1 MVEVRYKEEK
11 KKAQDLI
18 KTVKAV
24 SLTSDM
30 WTSLHMDAYLAIT
43 CHFVDDSDKL
53 QSILLS
59 VGKFPERHTAANI
72 AALKTA
78 VMEEWDIKSKV
89 VCLVTDGAANM
100 LACANILEVRHSHCI
115 AHALN
120 LIVKK
125 AIDLTPGLEDIRG
138 KARKIAGHFRTST
151 LARGRLLCL
160 QTQMEVPTHK
170 LVQEVETRWNS
181 TFDMFSR
188 LYEQREAV
196 GAAMLSL
203 PTDLVALTTAEYH
216 TIFECM
222 NVLSPI
228 KEATEE
234 LSAEKAVSG
243 SKIIPLI
250 RMLRHTISAKQRQ
263 VSDIMAVKLCTNVLQ
278 LMGEKLCHYETA
290 SQHSLS
296 TLLDPRFK
304 TMGFCNPTNAD
315 NAVKRLISKCA
326 THLRDTTP
334 DHTSPEPAVSSATES
349 SGMNLWLILSLL

>member
-1 MVEVRYKEEK
+1 MLYYITDNRKENIDKALVEMIIHDSQPFSVVDDHGFRAFFSQLDPSYVLPSRQTLKSMVEVRYKEEK

-59 VGKFPERHTAANI
+59 VGNFPERHTAANI

-120 LIVKK
+120 LVVKK

-138 KARKIAGHFRTST
+138 KARKIAGHFRTS
-151 LARGRLLCL
+151 AL
-160 QTQMEVPTHK
+160 QESVCFACRRK
-170 LVQEVETRWNS
+170 WRC
-181 TFDMFSR
+181 
-188 LYEQREAV
+188 
-196 GAAMLSL
+196 L
-203 PTDLVALTTAEYH
+203 PT
-216 TIFECM
+216 
-222 NVLSPI
+222 N
-228 KEATEE
+228 
-234 LSAEKAVSG
+234 
-243 SKIIPLI
+243 
-250 RMLRHTISAKQRQ
+250 
-263 VSDIMAVKLCTNVLQ
+263 
-278 LMGEKLCHYETA
+278 
-290 SQHSLS
+290 
-296 TLLDPRFK
+296 
-304 TMGFCNPTNAD
+304 
-315 NAVKRLISKCA
+315 
-326 THLRDTTP
+326 
-334 DHTSPEPAVSSATES
+334 
-349 SGMNLWLILSLL
+349 